1 MEYLENEHARHCVP
15 SNISSG
21 LATLPLD
28 FIYDNGTSTGVKTT
42 KLSDEEAAVKEFKG
56 ILENQ
61 TMFFNDQAFPANE
74 SDKEAFLKCN
84 SMESAR
90 QYCPTRYA
98 SMRRWFDYVNGVL
111 SALVAKLPYRMFYY
125 TGDKR
130 STPNCPVLLVAN
142 FNPATGSQSYSGA
155 GITCGRACH
164 YRLPFFLKDYG
175 PKYNAWSV
183 AAHEARPGHHTQVQ
197 GFSELF
203 SDKCGGVIGWL
214 NGISYYTAFTE
225 GWALYAENPLINSE
239 TDTYSD
245 QPLQK
250 YGMLKWQ
257 IWRALRLIMDTGL
270 HYKDKLDGR
279 KAYKMILPYFTT
291 TDMSPDEIH
300 QLGWDMLGKLYPEA
314 VRIAQEITEVNIHK
328 LNPESVRIA
337 QEITEVNIHKLNPG
351 SVRIAQEITE
361 VNIHKLN
368 PESVRIAQEITE
380 VNIHKLNPEAV
391 RIAQEITEEITE
403 VNIHK
408 LNPEAVRIEQEIT
421 EVNIHKLNPE
431 AVRIAQEITEEIT
444 EVNIHKLNP
453 ETVRIAQEIT
463 EVNIH
468 KLNPESVRIAQEITE
483 LSDEEAA
490 VKEFKGILENQ
501 TMFFNDQAFPAN
513 ESDKEAFLKC
523 NSMESARQYCPTR
536 YASMR
541 RWFDYVNG
549 VLSALVAKLPY
560 RMFYYTG
567 DKRSTPNCPV
577 LLVANFNPA
586 TGSQSYSG
594 AGITCGRACHYRLPF
609 FLKDYGPKYNAW
621 SVAAH
626 EARPGHHTQVQGF
639 SELFSDKC
647 GGVIGWLNGISYY
660 TAFTEGWAL
669 YAENPLINSE
679 TDTYSDQP
687 LQKYGMLK
695 WQIWRALRLIMDTG
709 LHYKEGHG
717 HALQKYDKTSSK
729 WTEGHGPALQRY
741 DKTSTKL
748 TEGYGRALQRYDKTS
763 LKWTEGYGPVFQRYD
778 KTSTKLTEGYGR
790 ALQRYDKTSSKW
802 TEGYG
807 PALQRYDKTSSKW
820 TEGHGPAL
828 QRYDKTSTKWTE
840 GYGPALQRYDKTSS
854 NGQKDTGLH
863 YKGMTKPPQSGQ
875 KDTGLHY
882 KGMTKPPQSGQKDTG
897 LHYKGMT
904 KPPQSGQKDT
914 GLHYKG
920 VTKPPLNGQK
930 DTGMHYKGMT
940 KPPQSGY
947 KNRGL
952 HYKDKAIKDVTRYQ
966 SDPGQATAYMIGQL
980 AIWRYRNHTEQRL
993 QEENKMFN
1001 EKEFHFQ
1008 VLSQGASPLS
1018 YLESHLQ
1025 KYTECLITK
1034 SSGCDSILN
1043 PPFSPASYD
1052 ETIESSVRKQTS
1064 SFAFYDKS
1072 EEETFADLESDWHE
1086 GLGKPRNPRH
1096 HPESHD

>member
-1 MEYLENEHARHCVP
+1 MGEYNLEISEGKSSVSASTKRKLYIILSVCCVVILVGLALVIVGGVRLNKTCTKASVGERQSGSCGYSTQAARAGLDKLLDEVKSTYYKMNPNNIAYDPDVSSEDFKSIFSPYNCHPDAIKRRTDTARMLYDKAIRLEGEVKQEELQPREVKALSQLKHFLQSNFGAPYDENYYAGDWLLGPNLFCWQAICYVGSDIMSHFNLKSYGFKPKSLSDVEFVIDHLKQLNDSLMQYIENMRYGVKAGYVRSQEECKAGLLSFQTKYKVVARLGERGILNSTTTKDMRNPIWYQSLTADARKDWGDKHPGQSVEAGVQESLVKYVGRPLVKVMEYLENEHARHCVP

-28 FIYDNGTSTGVKTT
+28 FIYDIGTSTGVKTT
-42 KLSDEEAAVKEFKG
+42 KVL
-56 ILENQ
+56 
-61 TMFFNDQAFPANE
+61 P
-74 SDKEAFLKCN
+74 
-84 SMESAR
+84 
-90 QYCPTRYA
+90 
-98 SMRRWFDYVNGVL
+98 NG
-111 SALVAKLPYRMFYY
+111 
-125 TGDKR
+125 
-130 STPNCPVLLVAN
+130 
-142 FNPATGSQSYSGA
+142 
-155 GITCGRACH
+155 
-164 YRLPFFLKDYG
+164 
-175 PKYNAWSV
+175 
-183 AAHEARPGHHTQVQ
+183 
-197 GFSELF
+197 
-203 SDKCGGVIGWL
+203 
-214 NGISYYTAFTE
+214 
-225 GWALYAENPLINSE
+225 
-239 TDTYSD
+239 
-245 QPLQK
+245 
-250 YGMLKWQ
+250 
-257 IWRALRLIMDTGL
+257 
-270 HYKDKLDGR
+270 DKLDGR

-314 VRIAQEITEVNIHK
+314 
-328 LNPESVRIA
+328 
-337 QEITEVNIHKLNPG
+337 
-351 SVRIAQEITE
+351 
-361 VNIHKLN
+361 
-368 PESVRIAQEITE
+368 
-380 VNIHKLNPEAV
+380 
-391 RIAQEITEEITE
+391 
-403 VNIHK
+403 
-408 LNPEAVRIEQEIT
+408 
-421 EVNIHKLNPE
+421 
-431 AVRIAQEITEEIT
+431 
-444 EVNIHKLNP
+444 
-453 ETVRIAQEIT
+453 
-463 EVNIH
+463 
-468 KLNPESVRIAQEITE
+468 VRIAQEITE

-709 LHYKEGHG
+709 LHYKGMKRDE
-717 HALQKYDKTSSK
+717 ALELFAKYAWDRT
-729 WTEGHGPALQRY
+729 
-741 DKTSTKL
+741 
-748 TEGYGRALQRYDKTS
+748 
-763 LKWTEGYGPVFQRYD
+763 
-778 KTSTKLTEGYGR
+778 
-790 ALQRYDKTSSKW
+790 
-802 TEGYG
+802 
-807 PALQRYDKTSSKW
+807 
-820 TEGHGPAL
+820 
-828 QRYDKTSTKWTE
+828 
-840 GYGPALQRYDKTSS
+840 
-854 NGQKDTGLH
+854 
-863 YKGMTKPPQSGQ
+863 
-875 KDTGLHY
+875 
-882 KGMTKPPQSGQKDTG
+882 
-897 LHYKGMT
+897 
-904 KPPQSGQKDT
+904 
-914 GLHYKG
+914 
-920 VTKPPLNGQK
+920 
-930 DTGMHYKGMT
+930 
-940 KPPQSGY
+940 
-947 KNRGL
+947 
-952 HYKDKAIKDVTRYQ
+952 DKAIKDVTRYQ